1 METPTPK
8 TPTTTPAPPAV
19 NGNGNGAAT
28 LSARQRRALEAI
40 CDALCPGGDGLPSA
54 SDVGV
59 ADALMAA
66 VALNP
71 RQAER
76 KQVAQLL
83 GLWDTAL
90 LTAIAGGGL
99 KRFSSLSQEAREKV
113 LLSWADSRVP
123 QRRAAFQALRKG
135 ALLCYYGQSGPDGGP
150 SAVHEALGYPGPL
163 GRATSPPPK
172 TLEPVE
178 ITGDTTLECDVVV
191 VGSGAGGGTAAA
203 VLQKAG
209 LDVIV
214 LEAGDYHA
222 EEDFDGDELSGFARL
237 YLNGGGMA
245 SVDQSVGLLAGATL
259 GGGTTVNYT
268 YCFRTPDDV
277 REEWATRHGVP
288 EFAQETFGE
297 SLDAVWERLS
307 VNEENSIPSSRDHR
321 LRKGLDELGWD
332 SRVMQRNATKC
343 DPAICR
349 ACHYGCQLGSKQSTM
364 KTWLQDASD
373 AGARIIVRTTADTV
387 TVERGAARGVEAHTV
402 EGHKVTIRSRA
413 VVSAAGALHTPALLR
428 RSGLQNRNVGK
439 HLTLHPVLVMWGV
452 FDEEV
457 KPWEGVLASTY
468 SDHDADMDDGYGVK
482 YEHVSIPPS
491 ILLSFSPWRGG
502 RAHHD
507 LMRALPHTA
516 GLGVLLRDRD
526 GGEVKVGKDG
536 LPVVKWKLSDY
547 DKGHMRRGVKNAARV
562 VEAMGARKI
571 YSSHSKMV
579 SYEPGRSGSLESF
592 MADADACG
600 WDAGHAHMISF
611 HLMSSARMGGS
622 PETSACDPRGETW
635 EVRDLIVADGS
646 AFPTASGVN
655 PMVTIEATAHLNARR
670 LAERLG

>member
-1 METPTPK
+1 METPTPQA
-8 TPTTTPAPPAV
+8 PTTTPAAAAS
-19 NGNGNGAAT
+19 GNGAPAAT
-28 LSARQRRALEAI
+28 LSARQRRALDAI
-40 CDALCPGGDGLPSA
+40 CDTFAPGGDGLPSA
-54 SDVGV
+54 SEMGV
-59 ADALMAA
+59 ADAVMAA
-66 VALNP
+66 VSLNP
-71 RQAER
+71 REAER
-76 KQVAQLL
+76 KQVLQLL

-90 LTAIAGGGL
+90 LTAVGGGGL
-99 KRFSSLSQEAREKV
+99 KRFSTLSQEAREKV

-135 ALLCYYGQSGPDGGP
+135 ALLCYYGMSGPDGGA
-150 SAVHEALGYPGPL
+150 SAVHDALGYPGPL
-163 GRATSPPPK
+163 GKPADPPPK
-172 TLEPVE
+172 TIKPLA
-178 ITGDTTLECDVVV
+178 ITGDTTLDCDVVV

-203 VLQKAG
+203 VLAAQG

-214 LEAGDYHA
+214 LEAGDYHS

-245 SVDQSVGLLAGATL
+245 SVDQSVGLLAGSTL

-268 YCFRTPDDV
+268 YCFKPSTEL
-277 REEWATRHGVP
+277 REEWASTGVP
-288 EFAQETFGE
+288 EFAQPEFDAAV
-297 SLDAVWERLS
+297 DAVWERLS
-307 VNEENSIPSSRDHR
+307 VNTENSIPSARDHA

-343 DPAICR
+343 DPAVCR
-349 ACHYGCQLGSKQSTM
+349 VCHYGCQIGSKQSTM
-364 KTWLQDASD
+364 KTWLQDAHD
-373 AGARIIVRTTADTV
+373 AGARILVRTSADTV
-387 TVERGAARGVEAHTV
+387 VVERGAARGVEAHTAD
-402 EGHKVTIRSRA
+402 GHKVTVRSRA
-413 VVSAAGALHTPALLR
+413 VISACGALHTPALLR
-428 RSGLQNRNVGK
+428 RSGLVNRNIGK
-439 HLTLHPVLVMWGV
+439 HLALHPVLVIWGV

-468 SDHDADMDDGYGVK
+468 SDHDADMDDGFGVK

-502 RAHHD
+502 RQHHD

-526 GGEVKVGKDG
+526 GGEVTVGKDG
-536 LPVVKWKLSDY
+536 QPVVKYKLSDY
-547 DKGHMRRGVKNAARV
+547 DTDHMRRGVEGATKI

-571 YSSHSKMV
+571 FSSHSKMV
-579 SYEPGRSGSLESF
+579 SYEPGRSGSLESY

-600 WDAGHAHMISF
+600 WDAGRAQMISF
-611 HLMSSARMGGS
+611 HIMGSARMGGS

-646 AFPTASGVN
+646 AFPSASGVN
-655 PMVTIEATAHLNARR
+655 PMVTIEATAHLNASR
-670 LAERLG
+670 LAERLK

>member
-1 METPTPK
+1 METPTPQK
-8 TPTTTPAPPAV
+8 TTTTPTATGA
-19 NGNGNGAAT
+19 NGDGRAS

-40 CDALCPGGDGLPSA
+40 CNTFCPGGDGLPSA
-54 SDVGV
+54 SEMGV
-59 ADALMAA
+59 PEALMAA

-71 RQAER
+71 REAER
-76 KQVAQLL
+76 KQVGQLL

-90 LTAIAGGGL
+90 LTAVGGGGF

-113 LLSWADSRVP
+113 LLSWADSRVA

-135 ALLCYYGQSGPDGGP
+135 TLLCYYGMAGPDGGP
-150 SAVHEALGYPGPL
+150 SAVHDAMGYPGPL
-163 GRATSPPPK
+163 GKATNPPPK
-172 TLEPVE
+172 TLKPLE
-178 ITGDTTLECDVVV
+178 ITGDTTLECDVVI
-191 VGSGAGGGTAAA
+191 VGSGAGGGTAAG
-203 VLQKAG
+203 VLTRAG
-209 LDVIV
+209 LDVV
-214 LEAGDYHA
+214 VVEAGDYHA
-222 EEDFDGDELSGFARL
+222 EEDFDGDELSGFSRL

-245 SVDQSVGLLAGATL
+245 SDDQSVGLLAGATL

-277 REEWATRHGVP
+277 REEWATKHGIA
-288 EFAQETFGE
+288 EFGQETFTE

-307 VNEENSIPSSRDHR
+307 VNEENSIPSARDHA
-321 LRKGLDELGWD
+321 LRKGLAELGWD

-343 DPAICR
+343 DPETCR

-373 AGARIIVRTTADTV
+373 DGARIVVRTSAERV
-387 TVERGAARGVEAHTV
+387 IVERGAARGVEAHTV
-402 EGHKVTIRSRA
+402 DGHKVTVRSRA
-413 VVSAAGALHTPALLR
+413 VVAAAGALHTPALLK
-428 RSGLQNRNVGK
+428 RSGLSNRNIGK
-439 HLTLHPVLVMWGV
+439 HLTLHPVLVVWGV

-457 KPWEGVLASTY
+457 RPWEGVFASTY
-468 SDHDADMDDGYGVK
+468 SDHDANMDDGYGVK

-502 RAHHD
+502 REHHD

-526 GGEVKVGKDG
+526 GGEVRVGKDG

-547 DKGHMRRGVKNAARV
+547 DKEHMRRGMTNAARI
-562 VEAMGARKI
+562 VEAMGARRI

-579 SYEPGRSGSLESF
+579 AYEPGRSGSVESF
-592 MADADACG
+592 IADADACG
-600 WDAGHAHMISF
+600 WDAGHAHMVSF

-622 PETSACDPRGETW
+622 PESSACDPRGETW

-646 AFPTASGVN
+646 AFPSASGVN
-655 PMVTIEATAHLNARR
+655 PMITIEATAHLNAKR
-670 LAERLG
+670 LAERLA